1 MNTDLFWNQ
10 VRSKSYGAAKINLN
24 TGWLKKFEVSLPPL
38 KEQKRIV
45 SILDKFEVLTSSI
58 SEGLPKEIEF
68 WLRVDNRV
76 HERLIYLSKEDG
88 KWEKNLLY
96 P

>member
-1 MNTDLFWNQ
+1 MLF
-10 VRSKSYGAAKINLN
+10 RSYGAAKINLN

-58 SEGLPKEIEF
+58 SEGLPKEIE
-68 WLRVDNRV
+68 LRKQQYEFYRGLLLDFP
-76 HERLIYLSKEDG
+76 KE
-88 KWEKNLLY
+88 EIEA
-96 P
+96 